1 MLEQTC
7 SPEAFQKASGFCL
20 ESDAEKAWRFGIT
33 SETVSPVS
41 GNFVYVDQSMIVI
54 YPYHPG
60 LGMVVDSNRRRKFYP
75 MRRKTSPFMA
85 GI

>member
-1 MLEQTC
+1 MVSAVGIPRLQAGEDVKY
-7 SPEAFQKASGFCL
+7 QKASGFCL

-60 LGMVVDSNRRRKFYP
+60 LGMVVDSNRRRKFY
-75 MRRKTSPFMA
+75 RNWDLK
-85 GI
+85 